1 MDTEYASEEIWR
13 TSLAAARSY
22 LRHLQAPENLPDTAK
37 SICHAIRRIE
47 RIRAAGL
54 PEWQERDKNTRFP

>member
-22 LRHLQAPENLPDTAK
+22 FRHLQTPENLPYAAK
-37 SICHAIRRIE
+37 SISHAIRRIE

-54 PEWQERDKNTRFP
+54 PEWQERDRNTGFP